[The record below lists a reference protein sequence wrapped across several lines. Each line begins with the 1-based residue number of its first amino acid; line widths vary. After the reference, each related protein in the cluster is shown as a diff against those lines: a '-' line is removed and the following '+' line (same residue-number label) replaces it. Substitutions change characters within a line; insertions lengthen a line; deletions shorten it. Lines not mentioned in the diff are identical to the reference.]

1 MKFLQRVED
10 FFRGQKD
17 KSEIINTQQFSFGK
31 AYMWD
36 GEKIVKVTSKLPSEL
51 FTDNEN
57 INWIKSN
64 PGKFYIKQL
73 AYIERMYIEVIK
85 PQLFLK
91 DLIEISSMERLD
103 ILGVEFDFDDWKN
116 IYATVWFREQDFE
129 EGDGMP
135 NDILEYLLS
144 EVKNRLKKKADY
156 YIKNYNILS
165 SRKTTQKMKY
175 RTSPLYSTK
184 RQKYLSTY
192 ALRKGVFNL
201 EIAINFN

>member
-36 GEKIVKVTSKLPSEL
+36 GEKIVNDKSKLPSEL

-57 INWIKSN
+57 INWVKSN
-64 PGKFYIKQL
+64 TGKFYIKQL

-91 DLIEISSMERLD
+91 DMIEISSMERLD

-175 RTSPLYSTK
+175 RTSPLYSSK
-184 RQKYLSTY
+184 RQKYLSSY
-192 ALRKGVFNL
+192 DLRKGVFNL